1 MPSMRA
7 PKIRADA
14 IQILVTPEERAKVQE
29 MAAQNSLSMSSYARS
44 RLMRAV
50 QREAQLEQRFE
61 QRLSNARS

>member
-1 MPSMRA
+1 MPRMRA

-50 QREAQLEQRFE
+50 RKRDLTTACRPAFGFD
-61 QRLSNARS
+61 